1 MRRERSM
8 QVHRRRFLLLS
19 AGAAALPV
27 VAAAAPADAYPSR
40 PVRLIVGLPPGS
52 APDIMARLAAQWLEQ
67 RLKQSFLVDN
77 RPGSASNIATEA
89 VARSE
94 PDGYTLLLVTAG
106 NAINA
111 TLYRHVNVN
120 FSTDI
125 APVAALGRTPFV
137 MVVNPSV
144 PAKTIPELIAYAKAN
159 PGKLNLAS
167 PGLGATNELFGA
179 LFEMM
184 TGTRFLH
191 VPYRVSLFPDLLSGE
206 MQVYFGAIPGV
217 ISYVNTGQL
226 RALAVT
232 TTSRVDVLP
241 DVPSMSE
248 FVPGYE
254 ANGWLGLGAPAKT
267 PPEIIDILNN
277 QIRVFEADP
286 GTRRQLADI
295 GVIPMSATP
304 AEFTKFIA
312 DQTNK
317 WAEVVTFAGL
327 KAD

>member
-1 MRRERSM
+1 M

-19 AGAAALPV
+19 AGAAVLPAP
-27 VAAAAPADAYPSR
+27 AAAAPSDAYPSR

-52 APDIMARLAAQWLEQ
+52 APDIMARLAAQWLEE
-67 RLKQSFLVDN
+67 RLKQSFIVDN
-77 RPGSASNIATEA
+77 RPGSATNIATEA
-89 VARSE
+89 VARSA

-106 NAINA
+106 NAINT
-111 TLYRHVNVN
+111 TLYQHLSVN

-125 APVAALGRTPFV
+125 APVAALGRTPFA
-137 MVVNPSV
+137 MVINPSV
-144 PAKTIPELIAYAKAN
+144 PANNVPEFIAYAKAN

-167 PGLGATNELFGA
+167 PGLGATNQMFGE

-191 VPYRVSLFPDLLSGE
+191 VPYRLSLFPDLLSGE
-206 MQVYFGAIPGV
+206 VQVYFGAIPGV
-217 ISYVNTGQL
+217 LDYVSTGKL

-232 TTSRVDVLP
+232 TASRVDALP
-241 DVPSMSE
+241 DVPTMNE

-267 PPEIIDILNN
+267 PPEIIDILNRE
-277 QIRVFEADP
+277 IGAFEADP
-286 GTRRQLADI
+286 GTRRRLTEI

-304 AEFTKFIA
+304 AEFAKFIA
-312 DQTNK
+312 DETDK
-317 WAEVVTFAGL
+317 WAKVVKFAGL
-327 KAD
+327 RAD